1 MTNSLL
7 LLGEALFY
15 FGSMA
20 VLFRLRRT
28 IGIGV
33 FMCAVGVMHFLE
45 TYLAS
50 AFYVELPFGMVSPGS
65 AVLFSG
71 KLVMLLLLYIKEDA
85 LTVRQPIYGLLF
97 GNSLMIGLVL
107 LLRLHE
113 VSPLPD
119 GQTPDIG
126 FVDQMGWLMVWG
138 TTLLYVDAILI
149 ILLYEKL
156 GRTLRHVRFLRVLAS
171 VAAILTFD
179 QVGFFT
185 ALHYV
190 AGAPLEVFFGG
201 WAAKMAAAVVFSA
214 LLCAYLNLFETRD
227 EARPREIADIFH
239 ALTFRERYEALVEQ
253 AGRDSLTG
261 LLHRGRFEDSGR
273 ERVARSL
280 QDGRPLSLLIVDAD
294 HFKSINDRFGHA
306 EGDRVL
312 KMVADELRRAVEAD
326 DQVFRIGGEEFAI
339 LSPYPH
345 AVARLLAENIR
356 ERIRLA
362 GITPGLSV
370 SIGIASLDERH
381 GGLAALFALAD
392 ERLYAAKAAG
402 RDRVVGQAP
411 AGQKA
416 AGEAQPGADR
426 RRAPHG

>member
-7 LLGEALFY
+7 LFGEALFY
-15 FGSMA
+15 FGAMA
-20 VLFRLRRT
+20 VLFRLRRAV
-28 IGIGV
+28 GIGV

-71 KLVMLLLLYIKEDA
+71 KLVMLLLLYMKEDA
-85 LTVRQPIYGLLF
+85 KVVRQPLYGLLF
-97 GNSLMIGLVL
+97 GNTLMIGLVL

-113 VSPLPD
+113 VAPLPS
-119 GQTPDIG
+119 GQVADIG

-138 TTLLYVDAILI
+138 TTLLYIDAILI

-156 GRTLRHVRFLRVLAS
+156 GHRLGRFRFARILAS

-179 QVGFFT
+179 QVGFFA
-185 ALHYV
+185 ALHFV

-201 WAAKMAAAVVFSA
+201 WAAKMSAAAVYSA
-214 LLCAYLNLFETRD
+214 LLCAYLRLFEKRE
-227 EARPREIADIFH
+227 EARPREIADVFH
-239 ALTFRERYEALVEQ
+239 TLTYRERYEALVEQ

-261 LLHRGRFEDSGR
+261 LLHRGRFEDIGR
-273 ERVARSL
+273 ERVARARD
-280 QDGRPLSLLIVDAD
+280 DGRPLSLLVVDAD
-294 HFKSINDRFGHA
+294 HFKSINDRYGHA

-312 KMVADELRRAVEAD
+312 RMVADELRRAVEAD
-326 DQVFRIGGEEFAI
+326 DQVFRIGGEEFAV
-339 LSPYPH
+339 LSPYPY

-356 ERIRLA
+356 ERIRFA
-362 GITPGLSV
+362 GIAPDLSV
-370 SIGIASLDERH
+370 SIGIASLDERP

-402 RDRVVGQAP
+402 RDRVVGQSP
-411 AGQKA
+411 ARQA
-416 AGEAQPGADR
+416 TADVAGAVPPEAS
-426 RRAPHG
+426 RA